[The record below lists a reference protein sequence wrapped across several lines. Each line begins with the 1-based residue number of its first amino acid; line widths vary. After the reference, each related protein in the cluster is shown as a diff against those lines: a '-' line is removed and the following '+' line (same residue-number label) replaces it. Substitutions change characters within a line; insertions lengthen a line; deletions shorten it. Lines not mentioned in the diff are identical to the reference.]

1 MSSTFM
7 CPEAGSRE
15 VPCEFCARYKAEMPE
30 YLVDGKCDRYCTGTQ
45 TEYLGPQVNLSGYN
59 TSSILRMLDL
69 PDEEY
74 GSIPATEVPEVLRRV
89 IRALNVTSKRAHTVE
104 EAFEERGALGARM
117 VSFGNTDEDTVRRL
131 TSMQNLLVYAADNGF
146 EVVWS

>member
-1 MSSTFM
+1 M

-15 VPCEFCARYKAEMPE
+15 VPCEFCARYRAESPE
-30 YLVDGKCDRYCTGTQ
+30 YLVDGKCDPYCTGFQ
-45 TEYLGPQVNLSGYN
+45 TEYNGPQVNLSGYN
-59 TSSILRMLDL
+59 TVLVLRMLDL
-69 PDEEY
+69 PSEEY
-74 GSIPATEVPEVLRRV
+74 GSIPAAEVPKVLRRV
-89 IRALNVTSKRAHTVE
+89 IRALNVSRAREHTVE

-131 TSMQNLLVYAADNGF
+131 TSMQTLLVYAADNGY

>member
-15 VPCEFCARYKAEMPE
+15 VPCEFCARYAAESPE
-30 YLVDGKCDRYCTGTQ
+30 YLVDGKCDAYCTGVQ
-45 TEYLGPQVNLSGYN
+45 TEYNGPQVNLSGYN
-59 TSSILRMLDL
+59 TVIVLRMLGL

-74 GSIPATEVPEVLRRV
+74 GSIPAAEVPDALRRV
-89 IRALNVTSKRAHTVE
+89 LRALNVDRVRAPAIE
-104 EAFEERGALGARM
+104 EPSEERGALGCRA
-117 VSFGNTDEDTVRRL
+117 VGFGNTDEDTVRRL
-131 TSMQNLLVYAADNGF
+131 TALQTLFVYAADNGF